1 MVKKFLSKAGTQVLA
16 EEIKKNRKFI
26 KTTWAKLKTLRD
38 TGLLNPGAFYQIIDY
53 TCTTTQDSTQSAG
66 HNFDIIVQALGNSVL
81 SELAGAIA
89 REGDEYFSKSN
100 LAAWQLW
107 YDLDNDVTKYLWA
120 DTINGKGVIYRMID
134 EFGNDC
140 PYDFKNIMFKRYWTD
155 GIDMGGEII
164 LQGYFAHEN
173 FFSEGIDV
181 ANVAWCYTF
190 NFVENFDDD
199 YSNVWDASLNSAISR
214 AGILPDSD
222 YHASEPCANN
232 AIKQNWV
239 TQILD
244 DASNA
249 VLSLNNI
256 VFLNSPDEG
265 SGPAIDNNDTTA
277 KTEMCHGNTFVEF
290 NFDMTFA
297 KNCYSNSFGN
307 HCGFN
312 KGVRLQ

>member
-1 MVKKFLSKAGTQVLA
+1 MLA

-164 LQGYFAHEN
+164 LQGYFAHEKIIYDAYIAN
-173 FFSEGIDV
+173 DSFSM
-181 ANVAWCYTF
+181 
-190 NFVENFDDD
+190 
-199 YSNVWDASLNSAISR
+199 SNNQLMSAYESYVKSR
-214 AGILPDSD
+214 A
-222 YHASEPCANN
+222 
-232 AIKQNWV
+232 
-239 TQILD
+239 
-244 DASNA
+244 
-249 VLSLNNI
+249 
-256 VFLNSPDEG
+256 
-265 SGPAIDNNDTTA
+265 TTA
-277 KTEMCHGNTFVEF
+277 SATTADSTRVSGYNKTKFTNGNPT
-290 NFDMTFA
+290 
-297 KNCYSNSFGN
+297 
-307 HCGFN
+307 
-312 KGVRLQ
+312 